1 MASPLRVVR
10 DAKTVDV
17 TAAFRI
23 IDDQLATM
31 ATGNGTTARSTIR
44 PVVQLIGIEAQVVGL
59 DEGLQVV
66 KLAVEAVFICMLI
79 ASRAQGAQANV
90 RIIGGVLTFAA
101 KVVQTQLKLKYKH
114 LQS

>member
-1 MASPLRVVR
+1 
-10 DAKTVDV
+10 
-17 TAAFRI
+17 
-23 IDDQLATM
+23 M

-66 KLAVEAVFICMLI
+66 KLAVETVFICMLI

-101 KVVQTQLKLKYKH
+101 KVVQTQLKFKYKH